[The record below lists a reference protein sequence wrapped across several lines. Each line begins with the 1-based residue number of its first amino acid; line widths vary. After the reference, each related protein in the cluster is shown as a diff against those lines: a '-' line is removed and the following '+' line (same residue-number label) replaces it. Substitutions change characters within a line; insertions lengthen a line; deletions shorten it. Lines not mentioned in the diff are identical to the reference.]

1 MTNDQII
8 AILYANTT
16 CAEDINACTN
26 LDWICKFARA
36 LLATQAIPV
45 PQNGDEQEAFE
56 LAYIPEERL
65 AGYKLVPTELADS
78 IIDLILGVD
87 KDIGHLRASLRGTY
101 RDAVAKAPAPQNI
114 YERRVSG
121 LELAV
126 IGRKHFGN
134 PIPKAWYAA
143 ARELYAALAAN
154 NAAAGGETDINTALE
169 QAAKALEKSG
179 MRDDSRIVR
188 GMKPGYPP
196 TARGKLIAAHGAS
209 QDGDEPEKG
218 ILSEKELLVLWDQ
231 STDEV
236 EGPSRVDGSMTA
248 WILAYGRAVRE
259 AVLASNKDGDER
271 ARFEAWF
278 ATNKEHAY
286 GWSPRYAALEA
297 WQAALA
303 SNKAAAEVVGELY
316 VKLFRPSTGDVFK
329 ALRTDSAG
337 IGDLLREG
345 WEISATPPAPIA
357 SAEEAD
363 VEVHV
368 HLTKGGLEVS
378 EPVVKFSKAFESRM
392 DAEPGKV
399 FKLYTH
405 PAAVQPSR
413 EEVLEEAAQHID
425 HHVRDLGSEFAK
437 ALCALKDKP

>member
-26 LDWICKFARA
+26 LDWMCKFARA

-45 PQNGDEQEAFE
+45 PQNGDEIVALTNDELNALTKERFGNMHSQYAEGFRRLMRNAIEANDKKRCAAFE
-56 LAYIPEERL
+56 
-65 AGYKLVPTELADS
+65 S
-78 IIDLILGVD
+78 
-87 KDIGHLRASLRGTY
+87 S
-101 RDAVAKAPAPQNI
+101 
-114 YERRVSG
+114 
-121 LELAV
+121 
-126 IGRKHFGN
+126 
-134 PIPKAWYAA
+134 
-143 ARELYAALAAN
+143 

-357 SAEEAD
+357 SAEEWNSLTYLCSLLPAD
-363 VEVHV
+363 VHWGDDLTPDIARQIVQAAAT
-368 HLTKGGLEVS
+368 HL
-378 EPVVKFSKAFESRM
+378 
-392 DAEPGKV
+392 
-399 FKLYTH
+399 
-405 PAAVQPSR
+405 AAAQPSR
-413 EEVLEEAAQHID
+413 ARVLEEAAKLCDLAFANVAPGHGGSYEEGC
-425 HHVRDLGSEFAK
+425 RDAFDLAGSQIR
-437 ALCALKDKP
+437 ALKDKP